1 MQKVLWKRIAH
12 SIVPPEDFEESEE
25 ESGVVGW
32 FLFRAKRAALDP
44 CHPHLLFVSDW
55 GLLHREKGRII
66 TLLLGH
72 LTWSLLLGWD
82 GFWVLFQFPFPIS
95 PSTFFL
101 SLSLSFSKP
110 SLLFSFEGISSL
122 LLYGGFSLVA
132 LFVICWSDG
141 EMGDWRT
148 CRFQGFWKRPLKQ
161 SESCRLRWRE
171 WSDVG
176 MLVIVIIQGDCD
188 DKVILIVW
196 HRMFWKKKNLPKKTF
211 SSLLLLCLGVA
222 SCSSHVHHHPFCP
235 PQLWSYFFFALWK
248 NRRSASWIERT
259 SLCHCPQ
266 LLTHPKV
273 PGSSPAEEFSWVRL
287 GPLWTIWT
295 RAFTVERLVPSLRN
309 GLFARNCPIEQ
320 TGLQRQR
327 DLLLPYNK
335 NALMPALQVSS
346 LSVPLIGFS
355 LSSPLFSFCILHA
368 FPRFIPKS
376 CEQPFPWERKR

>member
-1 MQKVLWKRIAH
+1 MTKWFWSFGIECSGRKRTCQK
-12 SIVPPEDFEESEE
+12 
-25 ESGVVGW
+25 
-32 FLFRAKRAALDP
+32 
-44 CHPHLLFVSDW
+44 
-55 GLLHREKGRII
+55 
-66 TLLLGH
+66 
-72 LTWSLLLGWD
+72 
-82 GFWVLFQFPFPIS
+82 
-95 PSTFFL
+95 
-101 SLSLSFSKP
+101 KP
-110 SLLFSFEGISSL
+110 SLLSSFFVSVL
-122 LLYGGFSLVA
+122 LLVLLMS
-132 LFVICWSDG
+132 
-141 EMGDWRT
+141 T
-148 CRFQGFWKRPLKQ
+148 
-161 SESCRLRWRE
+161 
-171 WSDVG
+171 
-176 MLVIVIIQGDCD
+176 IILS
-188 DKVILIVW
+188 V
-196 HRMFWKKKNLPKKTF
+196 PP
-211 SSLLLLCLGVA
+211 S
-222 SCSSHVHHHPFCP
+222 